1 MTSLKPGVVID
12 ALALDV
18 AHETVPA
25 EHDPQD
31 GTTAGATELGDFAG
45 LETGVWEMSRGVM
58 HDTEADELCV
68 IIAGEATV
76 EFLEPQL
83 PAVQLRAGSVL
94 QLSEGMQT
102 RWTVHSEQLRKV
114 YLAP

>member
-1 MTSLKPGVVID
+1 MAS
-12 ALALDV
+12 A
-18 AHETVPA
+18 
-25 EHDPQD
+25 
-31 GTTAGATELGDFAG
+31 GTLNPVGAYSSC
-45 LETGVWEMSRGVM
+45 TGRPPSGT
-58 HDTEADELCV
+58 DTEADELCV